1 MKFKIVATIFLLPL
15 MFIACKQFNVAQ
27 DDVVARVGNHYLY
40 QSDLENLMIK
50 SLSIQ
55 DSLVKVKGIIND
67 WARDILLHERSL
79 INLSDSKIKSLD
91 MLVAEYEM
99 DIFSNAYNEFVIKA
113 SLDTIVSDSEVQSFY
128 DSNKAIFKLNHPLY
142 RVRFIQ
148 LPLDHVKRKEI
159 TKRFRLFNDDDRQ
172 FLDSLSYQFSE
183 YFLNDTVWISKNYLF
198 NKSSFLNNDNLSKY
212 IKKSQFFEVK
222 DSLEVYLFVAKDYI
236 GRNEFAPIEYIDP
249 TIKNIILNKRKLEFL
264 KQFNKEILQDA
275 IKSKKLEI
283 Y

>member
-1 MKFKIVATIFLLPL
+1 

-91 MLVAEYEM
+91 MLVAEYEI

-148 LPLDHVKRKEI
+148 LPLDHVRRKEI